1 MEQPPIQ
8 RSNLPFDWDELKWIA
23 AQSFRSNPRY
33 FQNLRTQ
40 RMGEGWEPSI
50 LEDVMGS
57 SPLLDYSRQHL
68 PATVGDTRLGQALP
82 WNTPEWV
89 RNVPLGGYSTERM
102 QSFTEAR
109 KEYPNLRANTV
120 HKDVTPEFDRP
131 TVDVPIGDSGRRKAA
146 QALGT
151 TAADVVG
158 VQGLMHLWW
167 LMNAGEAVSS
177 VATLQALHGAQE
189 GISSVRTPLL
199 KSRPMRM
206 AATAPAWIAMKFGNG
221 SFGRLDGYTAASPSA
236 DDPTQ
241 PSSGIEELLSEL
253 VLGRSGNL
261 LPYRDF
267 VQERPDVSKGEY
279 EAYKAFL
286 HGNKSP
292 IKATLDGIHGPE
304 INFLGKSLPVLT
316 AVLPAVAMA
325 AGGRYGA
332 RRAARRLVDNGVN
345 PVTGEIGVD
354 LLQERQKAFKAFNE
368 LDGNSLMERHGAD
381 ADSRADSRGSKA
393 YVLDEKELAAK
404 KQDRFEA
411 YEKINRAVESEVLKD
426 VMLYGGGALTAT
438 ALIGSTLE
446 QVRRAMKG
454 RAPIEEEEE
463 MPPVQTP
470 APTAQPRPA
479 SGGMR

>member
-1 MEQPPIQ
+1 
-8 RSNLPFDWDELKWIA
+8 
-23 AQSFRSNPRY
+23 
-33 FQNLRTQ
+33 
-40 RMGEGWEPSI
+40 
-50 LEDVMGS
+50 
-57 SPLLDYSRQHL
+57 
-68 PATVGDTRLGQALP
+68 
-82 WNTPEWV
+82 
-89 RNVPLGGYSTERM
+89 
-102 QSFTEAR
+102 
-109 KEYPNLRANTV
+109 
-120 HKDVTPEFDRP
+120 
-131 TVDVPIGDSGRRKAA
+131 
-146 QALGT
+146 
-151 TAADVVG
+151 
-158 VQGLMHLWW
+158 
-167 LMNAGEAVSS
+167 
-177 VATLQALHGAQE
+177 
-189 GISSVRTPLL
+189 VRTPLL

-236 DDPTQ
+236 EDPTQ

-267 VQERPDVSKGEY
+267 VKERPDVSKGEY

-332 RRAARRLVDNGVN
+332 KRAARRLVENGVN

-354 LLQERQKAFKAFNE
+354 LLQERQNAFKRFNE

-381 ADSRADSRGSKA
+381 ADSRADGRGSKEW
-393 YVLDEKELAAK
+393 LDEEELK
-404 KQDRFEA
+404 VEKQDRFET

-463 MPPVQTP
+463 TPPAQTP
-470 APTAQPRPA
+470 ALTNQPRPGP
-479 SGGMR
+479 GGTR

>member
-1 MEQPPIQ
+1 VTSTPIQ
-8 RSNLPFDWDELKWIA
+8 ASNLPFDWDELKWIA

-57 SPLLDYSRQHL
+57 SPLLDYTRQHL

-89 RNVPLGGYSTERM
+89 RNVPLGGYSPERM
-102 QSFTEAR
+102 AAFEQAR
-109 KEYPNLRANTV
+109 AEFPNLRANTV

-131 TVDVPIGDSGRRKAA
+131 TGEVPIGDSGRRKAA

-167 LMNAGEAVSS
+167 LLNAGEAVTS
-177 VATLQALHGAQE
+177 VATLQALHGAQG
-189 GISSVRTPLL
+189 GISNTRTPLL

-206 AATAPAWIAMKFGNG
+206 AATAPAWIAMKFANG

-236 DDPTQ
+236 DDPRQ
-241 PSSGIEELLSEL
+241 PSSGIEEFLSEM
-253 VLGRSGNL
+253 VLGRSGKL
-261 LPYRDF
+261 LPYREF

-286 HGNKSP
+286 HGNKMP

-332 RRAARRLVDNGVN
+332 RRAARRLVESGVN
-345 PVTGEIGVD
+345 PVTGEMGVD
-354 LLQERQKAFKAFNE
+354 LLQERQKAFKRFNE

-381 ADSRADSRGSKA
+381 ADSRADERGSRDWLSEEELKA
-393 YVLDEKELAAK
+393 ER
-404 KQDRFEA
+404 QSRFEE

-446 QVRRAMKG
+446 QVRRALRG
-454 RAPIEEEEE
+454 RAPIEEEE
-463 MPPVQTP
+463 TP
-470 APTAQPRPA
+470 SQAQAAQSRTAP
-479 SGGMR
+479 GGTR